1 MSSGKLYLIP
11 TPIAETDNPM
21 DTLPELNKLIVDGLS
36 YFVVENLR
44 TARRFISSLKLS
56 KVIDDLTLVEL
67 SEHTPAQDVEA
78 MIAPLLRGESCGV
91 MSEAGV
97 PGVADPGADIVAI
110 AHRHNIEVIPLVG
123 PSSIILSLMASGM
136 NGQSFCFNGYLPIKG
151 DDKLRKIKELERLA
165 KSKNQTQIFIEAPYR
180 ADKLFTDLI
189 KELSPDTL
197 LCVASNITAKCQYI
211 KTKSVSVWRKSE
223 VPNIKKVPTIFLVG

>member
-21 DTLPELNKLIVDGLS
+21 ETLPELNKLVVDGLN

-67 SEHTPAQDVEA
+67 SEHTPQQDVES
-78 MIAPLLRGESCGV
+78 MIVPILKGESCGV

-110 AHRHNIEVIPLVG
+110 AHRHGIEVVPLVG

-136 NGQSFCFNGYLPIKG
+136 NGQSFCFHGYLPVKG
-151 DDKLRKIKELERLA
+151 DEKLRKIKELERAA

-180 ADKLFTDLI
+180 ADKLFVDLI
-189 KELSPDTL
+189 KELLPDTL
-197 LCVASNITAKCQYI
+197 LCVASNITSQSQYI
-211 KTKSVSVWRKSE
+211 KTKPISVWRKSE